1 MAKKTDISSLK
12 HVLAQQLHLY
22 YEPQDDGTNLLRHV
36 RVNQRSFNV
45 PTGGITIDTLPDNSI
60 GTEQI
65 KDGTVQE
72 QDLSQQLKGG
82 LVRAA
87 EKGANGGIATLGSD
101 GKVPAAQLPQMLQ
114 PTVATEEDVRSIVSN
129 YTE

>member
-1 MAKKTDISSLK
+1 MAKTTDLSSLK

-22 YEPQDDGTNLLRHV
+22 YEPQDDGTNVLRHI
-36 RVNQRSFNV
+36 RVNQRTFNV
-45 PTGGITIDTLPDNSI
+45 PSDGITIDTLPDDFI
-60 GTEQI
+60 GSEHI

-72 QDLSQQLKGG
+72 QDLSQQLKSG
-82 LVRAA
+82 LVKAA

-101 GKVPAAQLPQMLQ
+101 GKVPAAQLPQ
-114 PTVATEEDVRSIVSN
+114 PTVATEEDVRGIVSN

>member
-1 MAKKTDISSLK
+1 MAKTTDISSLK

-22 YEPQDDGTNLLRHV
+22 YEPQDDGTNVLRHI
-36 RVNQRSFNV
+36 RVHQRTFNV
-45 PTGGITIDTLPDNSI
+45 PSDGITIDTLPDDFI
-60 GTEQI
+60 GSEHI

-72 QDLSQQLKGG
+72 QDLSQQLKSG
-82 LVRAA
+82 LVTAA

-101 GKVPAAQLPQMLQ
+101 GKVPAAQLPQ
-114 PTVATEEDVRSIVSN
+114 PTVATEEDVRGIVSN

>member
-1 MAKKTDISSLK
+1 MAKTTDLSSLK

-22 YEPQDDGTNLLRHV
+22 YEPQDDGTNVLRHI
-36 RVNQRSFNV
+36 RVNQRTFNV
-45 PTGGITIDTLPDNSI
+45 PSDGITIDTLPDDFI
-60 GTEQI
+60 GSEHI

-72 QDLSQQLKGG
+72 QDLSQQLKSV
-82 LVRAA
+82 LVKAA

-101 GKVPAAQLPQMLQ
+101 GKVPAAQLPQ
-114 PTVATEEDVRSIVSN
+114 PTVATEEDVRGIVSN